1 MYVSETQ
8 STSCNKFKCS
18 PEFVSHL
25 LTPSVHSILVWGL
38 QTEILNWGFISNP
51 WEGQHEAVVWTHIP
65 SMLMASCTQK
75 FETPLRKGLTNTN
88 HHVAYAYQSTAAKKN
103 CSRQEISKLK
113 SVKYIL
119 SYKISWVAQI
129 ILNFQFYISHI
140 RLKSV
145 TIGKKKIFAAS
156 KAAILSTKE
165 YSNAT
170 AKNFNSE
177 FIEEKLC

>member
-1 MYVSETQ
+1 
-8 STSCNKFKCS
+8 
-18 PEFVSHL
+18 
-25 LTPSVHSILVWGL
+25 
-38 QTEILNWGFISNP
+38 
-51 WEGQHEAVVWTHIP
+51 
-65 SMLMASCTQK
+65 MLMASCTQK

-103 CSRQEISKLK
+103 CARQEISKLK
-113 SVKYIL
+113 SAKYIL

-156 KAAILSTKE
+156 HFYQQKNTAMPLQRTSILSLLKKN
-165 YSNAT
+165 Y
-170 AKNFNSE
+170 AKMSYQHLHKTH
-177 FIEEKLC
+177 KLSGVQYTLHNMISPLV